1 MPHGKR
7 PPVKKTSKNYHMQL
21 KFFTI
26 TVDSDEETIDDL
38 NRFLRSVKV
47 LEIKKE
53 FVNQPDGG
61 SFWSVCV
68 TYLPQATDI
77 NSSRSRIQRKIDYKE
92 VLTSDEF
99 EVFSKLRK
107 IRKLIAEK
115 DAVPPFAVF
124 SDAELAEIVKLE
136 KIDIESVSKIDG
148 IGKKKV
154 EKYAIDMLRMLNEG
168 IEVFDNEKNG

>member
-1 MPHGKR
+1 
-7 PPVKKTSKNYHMQL
+7 MQL

-26 TVDSDEETIDDL
+26 TVDPDEESTEEL
-38 NRFLRSVKV
+38 NKFLRSVKV

-53 FVNQPDGG
+53 LVNQTYGG
-61 SFWSVCV
+61 SFWAICI
-68 TYLPQATDI
+68 TYLPQISDNI
-77 NSSRSRIQRKIDYKE
+77 SNKNRIIRKVDYRD
-92 VLTSDEF
+92 VLAPHEF
-99 EVFSKLRK
+99 EIFSNLRK

-136 KIDIESVSKIDG
+136 NIDISSISKIEG

-154 EKYAIDMLRMLNEG
+154 EKYAVDMVRMLSEG
-168 IEVFDNEKNG
+168 IFVNENEESRKSEK